1 VNLEGLSP
9 VRLRAFELRVIGLP
23 LVSPFRT
30 SFGTQNDRRILLVR
44 AITDEGDGWGECVSG
59 DDPLYSSEYVE
70 SSHHV
75 MTHHLIPRL
84 MVDHPIHATDVA
96 RLLEPVKEHRMAKG
110 ALEAAVLDA
119 QLRAN
124 DVSLARALG
133 ATVDRVPSGV
143 SVGIFPTIDSLV
155 TAVGGY
161 LDAGYV
167 RIKLKIEPG
176 WDVEPVRVI
185 RETFGDSVP
194 LQVDANTAY
203 TRDDGPLLARL
214 DRFGLILIEQPLPE
228 DDVTGHAI
236 IAKQVGTPICLD
248 ESIVSAR
255 AAVDAI
261 ERGACSIINVKAGR
275 VGGYLEGVAVHD
287 VCRERGVPVWCGGML
302 ETGIGRAMNL
312 ALAALPN
319 FTITGDVS
327 ASERFW
333 KRDIVLDP
341 IRLEQGNVTL
351 RTGPG
356 TGVELDHAF
365 IESVTLSTHSTGP
378 GF

>member
-1 VNLEGLSP
+1 MNLEGLSP

-84 MVDHPIHATDVA
+84 LVDHPVHATDVA

-203 TRDDGPLLARL
+203 TRDDGPLRARL

-341 IRLEQGNVTL
+341 IRLEQGHVAL

>member
-1 VNLEGLSP
+1 
-9 VRLRAFELRVIGLP
+9 
-23 LVSPFRT
+23 
-30 SFGTQNDRRILLVR
+30 
-44 AITDEGDGWGECVSG
+44 
-59 DDPLYSSEYVE
+59 
-70 SSHHV
+70 
-75 MTHHLIPRL
+75 
-84 MVDHPIHATDVA
+84 
-96 RLLEPVKEHRMAKG
+96 MAKA

-124 DVSLARALG
+124 DMPLSIALG
-133 ATVDRVPSGV
+133 SVVDRVPSGV
-143 SVGIFPTIDSLV
+143 SVGIHDDIDSLV
-155 TAVGGY
+155 RTIGGY
-161 LDAGYV
+161 LDEGYA

-176 WDVEPVRVI
+176 SDIEPVRVI

-203 TRDDGPLLARL
+203 TRDDGPHLAKL
-214 DRFGLILIEQPLPE
+214 DRFGLLLIEQPLPE

-261 ERGACSIINVKAGR
+261 ERGACSIINIKAGR
-275 VGGYLEGVAVHD
+275 VGGYLEAVNVHD
-287 VCRERGVPVWCGGML
+287 VCRERGIPVWCGGML

-333 KRDIVLDP
+333 KRDIVHDP
-341 IRLEQGNVTL
+341 ITLDHGHVVL

-356 TGVELDHAF
+356 TGVDLDLPF
-365 IESVTLSTHSTGP
+365 IDSVTLTTEIVAAR
-378 GF
+378 